1 MFIDCLKDYP
11 KNIAN
16 FFSENNPTMNL
27 IASTLRKNNYEEIK
41 TRLCVWQG
49 RTVRTCVEFFGM
61 KKKGKIASQN

>member
-27 IASTLRKNNYEEIK
+27 IASTLRKKDYREVKNPVQRPKRADGTYM
-41 TRLCVWQG
+41 C
-49 RTVRTCVEFFGM
+49 
-61 KKKGKIASQN
+61 